1 MAVIDRHF
9 NFHHKEIWE
18 TYKKTNWEKNRRTVK
33 SRNKD
38 KKREL
43 WVDEQRDKETKRQK
57 RENGGKI
64 GERWFVILLPNS
76 RVWWWHAQI

>member
-43 WVDEQRDKETKRQK
+43 WVDEQRDRDKKERTWVDKQK
-57 RENGGKI
+57 DKK
-64 GERWFVILLPNS
+64 
-76 RVWWWHAQI
+76 